1 MNLFCLTRSFL
12 RNLKRQATKRRKR
25 RKRRKGDQFEQIKA
39 LMLFVRFRG

>member
-1 MNLFCLTRSFL
+1 MNLLCLTRSFS
-12 RNLKRQATKRRKR
+12 RNFKRQATKR